1 MEAGATG
8 AYGVALAGGGFDP
21 VSFLKRPQTV
31 VRILGWV
38 AAMVVFAC
46 ITGEGYVNSLHDPQA
61 RCVFNKSDSA
71 CHYAVGVGIIA
82 FLACMAFLLADAY
95 MPFMSNAQDRKKIV
109 AADLIFSGVWTFLW
123 FVCFCLLANLWSK
136 TTDTNGIPADA
147 VHATVAFSFFSIAA
161 FGALTYFSLMRFR
174 QGVEDVPQT
183 FPPPASDQPSPYPSY
198 PSSYAP
204 YPGPGLDGAPQPQG
218 ESGYLPP
225 AY

>member
-161 FGALTYFSLMRFR
+161 FLQLR
-174 QGVEDVPQT
+174 QETAIINQNVQRDQLLLKKAQECKDAKQCLGVMVIENEVEA
-183 FPPPASDQPSPYPSY
+183 FMSSDKEMMACQPT
-198 PSSYAP
+198 
-204 YPGPGLDGAPQPQG
+204 
-218 ESGYLPP
+218 
-225 AY
+225 